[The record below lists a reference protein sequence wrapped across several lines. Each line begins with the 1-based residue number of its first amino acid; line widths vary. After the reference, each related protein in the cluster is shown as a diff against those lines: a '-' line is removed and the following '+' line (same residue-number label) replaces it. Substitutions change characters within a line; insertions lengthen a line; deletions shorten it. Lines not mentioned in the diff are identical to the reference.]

1 MSWDVRV
8 LTAPSLD
15 TELCLLVTFDN
26 AKYLINCG
34 EGTQRNFVQKKISL
48 RKLDGVFLTN
58 GYAACVG
65 GLPGEYAVSLVA
77 SSTHDCLST
86 CRCNDDSS

>member
-15 TELCLLVTFDN
+15 TELCLLITFDN

-48 RKLDGVFLTN
+48 RKLDGVFFTN
-58 GYAACVG
+58 GSASCIG
-65 GLPGEYAVSLVA
+65 GLPGTPIRLLSFVA
-77 SSTHDCLST
+77 TDNRSF
-86 CRCNDDSS
+86 

>member
-48 RKLDGVFLTN
+48 RKLDGIFFTN
-58 GYAACVG
+58 GSASCIG
-65 GLPGEYAVSLVA
+65 GLPGEDVLPFSARFLKA
-77 SSTHDCLST
+77 
-86 CRCNDDSS
+86 

>member
-58 GYAACVG
+58 GSAACIG
-65 GLPGEYAVSLVA
+65 GLPGKGVLSFVVPSINDLI
-77 SSTHDCLST
+77 ST
-86 CRCNDDSS
+86 CRCNDDSG